1 MVARIGRQLESGA
14 SAFQRAVAGLLEAG
28 RGDIRAAFAGSV
40 PYLKLAGLVLSAWQ
54 LARAALA
61 ARTALDA
68 GSPDGAFLTAKIA
81 TAAFF
86 ADHLLPQAGGLADA
100 IAEGAPSVLALDEAQ
115 F

>member
-1 MVARIGRQLESGA
+1 
-14 SAFQRAVAGLLEAG
+14 
-28 RGDIRAAFAGSV
+28 V